1 MSQKEV
7 KEVVKDEDIEI
18 IDPGHPHY
26 KRPPAVDVNQ
36 MIDGA
41 KDAAENAAQFVSDAA
56 SAAGEFAGD
65 TLKQAVNVFDK
76 VVKRLDDTNRQQR
89 FDKDR
94 PIFQSDL
101 ESVGFQYPKM
111 IRIVDKDRRKTV
123 YPDSIGFKQNVKDT
137 EVMTLYHNDVSS
149 IPDVHF
155 YPKAESSVYYVH
167 PLNPQLYI
175 EITEYFTY
183 LKEQRVAELKR
194 IAQELGAKH
203 FKVQIMEERL
213 SSDHSKTGAGIHF
226 GFLGHKAGPKVEK
239 EVSQKNYEYL
249 GIVAEATYVGKEPKE
264 PSLELWASNES
275 IKSLVRQRLFNEN
288 PLQSE
293 TFRLDYNT
301 SSGIK
306 ENEAAKIDGVLKGI
320 KFNTSGSIQDEVKKE
335 SKKRFEYTIEF

>member
-1 MSQKEV
+1 MNQKKEV
-7 KEVVKDEDIEI
+7 LKDEDIEI
-18 IDPGHPHY
+18 IEPDKPKMFRVPS
-26 KRPPAVDVNQ
+26 VDVNEVV
-36 MIDGA
+36 DGA
-41 KDAAENAAQFVSDAA
+41 KDVAENTAKFVGDAA
-56 SAAGEFAGD
+56 NAATDFAQD
-65 TLKQAVNVFDK
+65 TLKQAADVFGK
-76 VVKRLDDTNRQQR
+76 VVKRLDDTNRQQQ

-94 PIFQSDL
+94 PVFLSDL
-101 ESVGFQYPKM
+101 EEGFAYPKM
-111 IRIVDKDRRKTV
+111 IRVVEKDRRKKS
-123 YPDSIGFKQNVKDT
+123 YPDSIGYWQEVKGTDLMNVYQKDFAS
-137 EVMTLYHNDVSS
+137 VDNVR
-149 IPDVHF
+149 F
-155 YPKAESSVYYVH
+155 YPKLEDSVYYVH
-167 PLNPQLYI
+167 PLDDHLYI

-213 SSDHSKTGAGIHF
+213 SSNKSKTGAGIHF
-226 GFLGHKAGPKVEK
+226 GFLGQKAGPKVEK
-239 EVSQKNYEYL
+239 EKSEKNYEYL
-249 GIVAEATYVGKEPKE
+249 GIIAEATYVGKEPKE

-275 IKSLVRQRLFNEN
+275 IKSLVRQRLFDEN

-320 KFNTSGSIQDEVKKE
+320 KFNTTGSILDEAKKE